1 MRRIAA
7 LCASLLLPL
16 MAHATEITNRPE
28 LGQEFEKLGITGTF
42 VLYDVTAD
50 RMDVYNRDRANTP
63 YSPAS
68 TFKIFNTLAGLESGA
83 VRNVDEVFP
92 YDGKPKFLKSW
103 EKDMGLREA
112 MKVSNLSVYQ
122 VLAKRIGPVR
132 MQRYLDSVG
141 YGNRN
146 MGNVIDQFW
155 VNGSLKISAVE
166 QSRFLAKLAKRQ
178 LPFSMHALTQTRE
191 ILQLE
196 RTANYTLYGK
206 TGMAA
211 NTEPGTG
218 WWVGWVEKEN
228 KIYTFALN
236 IDLTD
241 KDDISTRAKTGDLA
255 KRLIVGRRAL
265 TVLGL
270 L

>member
-7 LCASLLLPL
+7 LCISLLLPL
-16 MAHATEITNRPE
+16 LAHATEVIQRPE
-28 LGQEFEKLGITGTF
+28 LAKDFAALGVTGTF
-42 VLYDVTAD
+42 VLYDVAKD
-50 RMDVYNRDRANTP
+50 RLEVYNPARANTA

-68 TFKIFNTLAGLESGA
+68 TFKVFNTMAGLESGA
-83 VRNVDEVFP
+83 VRDVDEVFP

-122 VLAKRIGPVR
+122 TLARRIGHDR
-132 MQRYLDSVG
+132 MQGYIDAVG
-141 YGNRN
+141 YGN
-146 MGNVIDQFW
+146 GNIGKTIDRFW
-155 VNGSLKISAVE
+155 VDGSLEISAVA
-166 QSRFLAKLAKRQ
+166 QSRFLARLAQ
-178 LPFSMHALTQTRE
+178 GTLPFSKRTQTQTRE

-196 RTANYTLYGK
+196 STANYTLYGK

-211 NTEPGTG
+211 NTEPGIG

-236 IDLTD
+236 IDLQD
-241 KDDISTRAKTGDLA
+241 KDDIATRAKTGDLA
-255 KRLIVGRRAL
+255 KRLILGRNCLATL
-265 TVLGL
+265 GVL
-270 L
+270 